1 MTIRECY
8 EAMGADFDSVLI
20 RLCSEAM
27 IQKFAMK
34 FLDDHTFDQL
44 TSAIT
49 EQRIDDA
56 FRAAHTL
63 KGVCVNLGF
72 DSLSQVSSELTEML
86 RTGSFDGID
95 ELYEKTAVEY
105 RRTIDALSKFRQD

>member
-1 MTIRECY
+1 MNLEEFYAQTGGDY
-8 EAMGADFDSVLI
+8 ADTVR
-20 RLCSEAM
+20 RLYNEKM
-27 IQKFAMK
+27 VGKFVRK
-34 FLDDHTFDQL
+34 YVDDPTCAELKAAVAAEDWE
-44 TSAIT
+44 T
-49 EQRIDDA
+49 A
-56 FRAAHTL
+56 FRGAHTL

-72 DSLSQVSSELTEML
+72 DGLSQVSSELTEML